1 MDKKNKKILLITI
14 SIIWIIIDI
23 MLEGG
28 LLMKTMNTA
37 FEPLENITFILAIIL
52 LVKGMSIEIPKTEIK
67 NNKNNNNI
75 TKYKILRV
83 IGYIPFIGI
92 ILFGIFS
99 MFNGFDFMF
108 STSHGLD
115 AFIGTIIIW
124 SIIIWP
130 LYILGL
136 ILIIKSNKK
145 IKNFSSKSII
155 NDEQNIEQEVTFTTN
170 NQEENNINNNNQ

>member
-14 SIIWIIIDI
+14 STVWIIIEI

-37 FEPLENITFILAIIL
+37 FEPFENITFILAIIL
-52 LVKGMSIEIPKTEIK
+52 LIIGICIEISKTEI
-67 NNKNNNNI
+67 NNNDKKI
-75 TKYKILRV
+75 LKYKILRA
-83 IGYIPFIGI
+83 IGYLPFIGI
-92 ILFGIFS
+92 LLYGIFS
-99 MFNGFDFMF
+99 MFNGFTFIF
-108 STSHGLD
+108 STSYGFE
-115 AFIGTIIIW
+115 AFIGTIIIY

-136 ILIIKSNKK
+136 ILIIKSNNK

-155 NDEQNIEQEVTFTTN
+155 NDEENIEQEVTFTTN